1 LTARTLLAAASCGL
15 ALLCADVAHAQ
26 VTRTITAEASKSE
39 VVYGKAITISG
50 TVTNGAPAESVE
62 LQVAPYP
69 YDTWKPVATTT
80 IGADGSYAFPGVK
93 PDRNS
98 RYQVVATG
106 PPPATSEPLSIVVD
120 EKLSKEIDYV
130 SAGRVRIRVRSEHPP
145 DLAWGDVKAYWYIAA
160 GSSKTF
166 RRVRRNRTKQG
177 SAGATKLSATFTVPA
192 GRFRFFECFSP
203 PNADA
208 MGPAGVHESC
218 HHGRDFDDSDSGKGE
233 QLTATFF
240 HGRGNAP
247 AGFPFPSRVKKA
259 ASYLHARSGY
269 LSFAIMDTQERLSG
283 VEIHRTFVS
292 ASVVKAMLLVA
303 RLRQLDAA
311 HQGLSGSEHDTLYRM
326 IHVSDN
332 AAATT
337 TWKRVGN
344 SRLYSLARAAHMT
357 DFSIVGI
364 WANAQISAADQ
375 ARFFYNINHLMP
387 RQFLR
392 FGRSLFAHIAS
403 YQSWGIPHVA
413 RPDWRV
419 LFKGGW
425 RSTGRG
431 QLVHQVARLER
442 KHATFSLAVMTD
454 GDPTMGYGIGTIE
467 GVTAR
472 LVGGRTP
479 EASKATLA
487 TTSLGP
493 GG

>member
-1 LTARTLLAAASCGL
+1 MA
-15 ALLCADVAHAQ
+15 ALLPAGVARAQ
-26 VTRTITAEASKSE
+26 VATITATASKSE
-39 VVYGKAITISG
+39 IVYGESITISG
-50 TVTNGAPAESVE
+50 TVANGVPGQTVE
-62 LQVAPYP
+62 LQRAPYP
-69 YDTWKPVATTT
+69 YDAFTSVGTTT
-80 IGADGSYAFPGVK
+80 TGPDGSYSFADVK

-98 RYQVVATG
+98 RYQVVSPGATAS
-106 PPPATSEPLSIVVD
+106 PPLQIVVD
-120 EKLSKEIDYV
+120 EKLSSEVDYV
-130 SAGRVRIRVRSEHPP
+130 SAGRVRIRIRSEHPP
-145 DLAWGDVKAYWYIAA
+145 DLAWGDQKAYWYMAA

-166 RRVRRNRTKQG
+166 KRVRRNRTKQG
-177 SAGATKLSATFTVPA
+177 SAGATKLSATFKVPA
-192 GRFRFFECFSP
+192 GKFRFFECFSP
-203 PNADA
+203 PDADA
-208 MGPAGVHESC
+208 MGAPGVHAAC
-218 HHGRDFDDSDSGKGE
+218 HHGRDFEDSNDGRGD
-233 QLTATFF
+233 QATATYFF
-240 HGRGNAP
+240 GRGSAP
-247 AGFPFPSRVKKA
+247 AGFPYPSRVRKA

-269 LSFAIMDTQERLSG
+269 LSFAVIDTQERLSG
-283 VEIHRTFVS
+283 VEVHRRYVS

-311 HQGLSGSEHDTLYRM
+311 HQGLSSYDHDRLYRM

-332 AAATT
+332 AAATS
-337 TWKRVGN
+337 TWRSVGN
-344 SRLYSLARAAHMT
+344 SRLYSLAHAAHMT

-375 ARFFYNINHLMP
+375 ARFFYNINDLMP

-392 FGRSLFAHIAS
+392 FGRSLLAHIAS

-413 RPDWRV
+413 RPRWRV

-442 KHATFSLAVMTD
+442 KHATFGLAVMTD
-454 GDPTMGYGIGTIE
+454 GDPSMGYGIGTIE

-479 EASKATLA
+479 EASRFTKATW
-487 TTSLGP
+487 LGP